1 VLIIGSSNADFA
13 LPEGMEMLKAG
24 SSALDA
30 VERVVRRVETNP
42 EDHSVGVGGWPNLL
56 GEVELDAS
64 IMDGSDRSCGAVAGL
79 LGFPH
84 PISVARK
91 VMERLPHVLLVG
103 RGAADFAEEAGFQ
116 RASTL
121 TETAA
126 REWSR
131 RLAANVPPDRLPHL
145 LQRQRLSEWALLA
158 KDPERTGGTVNVI
171 ARDKTGHVASA
182 VSTSG
187 WAWKYPGRAGDSPI
201 IGAGNYCDDRYG
213 AAACTGHGELAIRGG
228 TARSVVL
235 YLKMGMTLAESVR
248 LALEDIPFHDPRGR
262 RVIHILAL
270 TPNGTHTGITSTD
283 QERHYCFMDDGMSEP
298 GRRELDKLPA

>member
-1 VLIIGSSNADFA
+1 MILIASGNAEFA
-13 LPEGMEMLKAG
+13 LAEGMDVLKG
-24 SSALDA
+24 GGSALDA
-30 VERVVRRVETNP
+30 VERVVRRVEANP

-64 IMDGSDRSCGAVAGL
+64 IMNGADRSCGAVAGL
-79 LGFPH
+79 IGFPH
-84 PISVARK
+84 PVSVARK
-91 VMERLPHVLLVG
+91 VMELLPHVFLVG

-116 RASTL
+116 REPTL

-131 RLAANVPPDRLPHL
+131 RLAANVPGDRLPHL

-158 KDPERTGGTVNVI
+158 RDPERTGGTVNVI
-171 ARDKTGHVASA
+171 AMDGAGHVASA

-187 WAWKYPGRAGDSPI
+187 WAWKYPGRAGDSPV

-235 YLKMGMTLAESVR
+235 YLKMGASLPEAVR
-248 LALEDIPFHDPRGR
+248 LAMEDIPFHDLRSQ
-262 RVIHILAL
+262 RVIHILAM
-270 TPNGTHTGITSTD
+270 TPNGGHTGMTSAD
-283 QERHYCFMDDGMSEP
+283 QARHYCFMDEGMAAP
-298 GRRELDKLPA
+298 QRRELAKLPV

>member
-1 VLIIGSSNADFA
+1 VLLIGSSNAEFA
-13 LPEGMEMLKAG
+13 LGEGMEVLKTG
-24 SSALDA
+24 GSALDA
-30 VERVVRRVETNP
+30 VEHVVRRVEANP

-64 IMDGSDRSCGAVAGL
+64 IMRGADRACGAVAGL
-79 LGFPH
+79 IGFPH
-84 PISVARK
+84 AISVARK
-91 VMERLPHVLLVG
+91 VMELLPHVFLVG

-126 REWSR
+126 REWSQ
-131 RLAANVPPDRLPHL
+131 RLAANVPGDRLPQL

-171 ARDKTGHVASA
+171 AVDGVGHVASA

-187 WAWKYPGRAGDSPI
+187 WAWKYPGRAGDSPV
-201 IGAGNYCDDRYG
+201 IGAGNYCDDRFG

-235 YLKMGMTLAESVR
+235 YLKMGVSLPEAVR
-248 LALEDIPFHDPRGR
+248 LAMEDIPFHDSRSH

-270 TPNGTHTGITSTD
+270 TPEGAHTGITSTD
-283 QERHYCFMDDGMSEP
+283 QERHYCFLDENMIEP
-298 GRRELDKLPA
+298 EKRELARFPA